1 VSEDDPLSAPP
12 LQIPPNSTIDAVL
25 NQMRRIETLLPVDHG
40 AQHFNRMYLRVTD
53 AVREAG
59 GTTLWEHEEFIP
71 RLDVMFA
78 NLYFQAVEQFLGG
91 ERVDPAWRPLFEQR
105 HGGQPAPIQFALAGM
120 NAHINHDLPVAVIT
134 TCKQMELEP
143 SEHGPAHRD
152 YTRTNDVLRGVESR
166 IKDWLS
172 EGWIAEI
179 DHCMGTVDDVLAMW
193 SISTAREI
201 AWENAQVLW
210 LLGDH
215 PGVERIYRR
224 TLGRMVKFAGRG
236 ILL

>member
-1 VSEDDPLSAPP
+1 LP
-12 LQIPPNSTIDAVL
+12 LQIPVSATIDDVL
-25 NQMRRIETLLPVDHG
+25 HQMRQIETLLPTEHG
-40 AQHFNRMYLRVTD
+40 AQHFNRMYLRVTE
-53 AVREAG
+53 AVNEAS

-71 RLDVMFA
+71 RLDVTFA
-78 NLYFQAVEQFLGG
+78 NLYFHAVEQYLTG
-91 ERVDPAWRPLFEQR
+91 EKVDPAWRPLFEVHR
-105 HGGQPAPIQFALAGM
+105 GGQPAPIQYALAGM

-143 SEHGPAHRD
+143 HEKSPAHRD
-152 YTRTNDVLRGVESR
+152 YTRTNDVLREVETR
-166 IKDWLS
+166 IKDWFV
-172 EGWIAEI
+172 EGWIAELDEAMGKI
-179 DHCMGTVDDVLAMW
+179 DDALAMW